1 MSDRITVQHEGAVS
15 TVTYTNPPFNLLDI
29 EVMDAL
35 VAAHQEA
42 DNHPETRVIVTRS
55 GLDGMFSNGL
65 NPMVVL
71 EMSED
76 ERVDMFRAVGRLV
89 HGIYA
94 LKKPHITVCNGPAM
108 AGGAVW
114 AILSDWRYMDADR
127 GRISFA
133 ESKVGV
139 PVPEGLITIVRHV
152 CLPSALTDVILMA
165 KNVSAPEAQAIG
177 LVNEIAPA
185 GQLDALVEKQTERIA
200 RLSPG
205 VLAATKHNLRASVLR
220 QTEKMIAATDSELEP
235 FVGPEFLGE
244 GLNAFLE
251 GRPPVFTK

>member
-1 MSDRITVQHEGAVS
+1 MSDIITVKHEGAVS

-35 VAAHQEA
+35 VAAHREA
-42 DNHPETRVIVTRS
+42 DNNPETRVIVTRS
-55 GLDGMFSNGL
+55 GLEGMFSNGL
-65 NPMVVL
+65 NPMVVIG
-71 EMSED
+71 MSEH

-114 AILSDWRYMDADR
+114 AILSDWRYMDAER
-127 GRISFA
+127 GRMSFA

-139 PVPEGLITIVRHV
+139 PIPEALINIIRGV
-152 CLPSALTDVILMA
+152 CLPSAITDVVLMA
-165 KNVSAPEAQAIG
+165 KNVSAVEAKEIG
-177 LVNEIAPA
+177 LVDEIAPA
-185 GQLDALVEKQTERIA
+185 DQLDSLVAKQCERIA
-200 RLSPG
+200 RLSPQ
-205 VLAATKHNLRASVLR
+205 VLAATKHGIRARVLR
-220 QTEKMIAATDSELEP
+220 ETEKMLAATESDFDR
-235 FVGPEFLGE
+235 FVTQDFLGE
-244 GLNAFLE
+244 GLNAFME

>member
-1 MSDRITVQHEGAVS
+1 MSELITLQHEGAVS

-35 VAAHQEA
+35 VAAHREA
-42 DNHPETRVIVTRS
+42 DQNPETRVIVTRS
-55 GLDGMFSNGL
+55 GLEGMFSNGL
-65 NPMVVL
+65 NPMVVIN
-71 EMSED
+71 MSED

-89 HGIYA
+89 HGIYS

-139 PVPEGLITIVRHV
+139 PVPEGLINIIRAV
-152 CLPSALTDVILMA
+152 CLPSALTDVVLMA
-165 KNVSAPEAQAIG
+165 KNVPAPEAKALG
-177 LVNEIAPA
+177 LVDEIAPA
-185 GQLDALVEKQTERIA
+185 DQLDALVSKQCQRIA
-200 RLSPG
+200 RLSPQ
-205 VLAATKHNLRASVLR
+205 VLAATKHGLRARVLR
-220 QTEKMIAATDSELEP
+220 ETEHMLAATDSDFDR

-244 GLNAFLE
+244 GLNAFME

>member
-1 MSDRITVQHEGAVS
+1 MSDLITVQHAGAVS

-29 EVMDAL
+29 GVMDDL
-35 VAAHQEA
+35 VTAHREA
-42 DNHPETRVIVTRS
+42 DLHPETRVVVTRS
-55 GLDGMFSNGL
+55 GLEGMFSNGL

-71 EMSED
+71 GMTPQ
-76 ERVDMFRAVGRLV
+76 ERVEMFRSVGRLV
-89 HGIYA
+89 HGLYG

-114 AILSDWRYMDADR
+114 AILSDWRYMDAER

-139 PVPEGLITIVRHV
+139 PVPEALVNIIRTV
-152 CLPSALTDVILMA
+152 CLPSALTDVVLMA
-165 KNVSAPEAQAIG
+165 KNVSAPEAKAIG
-177 LVNEIAPA
+177 LVSEIAA
-185 GQLDALVEKQTERIA
+185 ADQLDALVTKQVERIA

-205 VLAATKHNLRASVLR
+205 VLAATKHGMRAHILRE
-220 QTEKMIAATDSELEP
+220 TEHMLAATDTDFER
-235 FVGPEFLGE
+235 FVGDDYLGE
-244 GLNAFLE
+244 GLNAFME